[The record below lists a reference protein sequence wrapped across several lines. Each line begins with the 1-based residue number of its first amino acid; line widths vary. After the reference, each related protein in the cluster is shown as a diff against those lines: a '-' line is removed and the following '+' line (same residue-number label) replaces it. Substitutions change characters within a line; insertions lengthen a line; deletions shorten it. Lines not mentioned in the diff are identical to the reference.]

1 MSHEYPSQLLAN
13 AVEAFASLPGI
24 GRRTALR
31 LVLYLLRQPLANV
44 EGFAEA
50 VARLRQEVKHCHVC
64 QSISDK
70 DTCSICSDTTRD
82 HGTICVVQNIQDVMA
97 IENTGQYRG
106 VYHVLGGVISP
117 MDGVGPSDLNMESLV
132 DRVAEGNVK
141 EVILALSSTT
151 EGETT
156 GFYVSRKLSSYDVR
170 LSTIARGISVGEELE
185 YTDEITLGRSITD
198 RVVFHRD

>member
-50 VARLRQEVKHCHVC
+50 VARLRQEVKYCHVC

-117 MDGVGPSDLNMESLV
+117 MDSLV